1 MAAEPLLAQPG
12 LRPALTMTAPR
23 ERQAPRS
30 SAHPTR
36 GQLRGRPTMV
46 RRSAVA
52 PPQMAVHPN
61 PWREA
66 PPAQTPPAR
75 AGSMPE
81 RAGSRTAPWGW
92 QARMLRRA
100 VPTLVVARLAPILEA
115 QAQTAQPVAR
125 PMTAPELRGRPSS
138 AQLDLAPALPA
149 VAAIPTS
156 EGVQKTRL
164 RTRRVLRAL
173 RALRATPM
181 SAREL
186 RQVRR
191 PHPTRERRLRERR
204 LPAIPTCPASQAKR
218 RVDPSSARMAAEPPL
233 SPRPDSAP

>member
-138 AQLDLAPALPA
+138 AQLDLGPALPA

-156 EGVQKTRL
+156 ERVQKTRL

-233 SPRPDSAP
+233 SPLPDSAP